1 MERVVRVNAFRG
13 SSAAAET
20 RGELNSAADQR
31 SSLEWEPAD
40 SNVRFDAETGRDDQA
55 DLRNRG
61 DQGPCLYL
69 GPAGQR
75 CRARALTGGFCARHR
90 SNTNQREPAVAVS
103 PRKLIAI
110 LAAAIALWPILADVV
125 RAILRY
131 IH

>member
-1 MERVVRVNAFRG
+1 MERVVRVNALRG
-13 SSAAAET
+13 SSDETAE
-20 RGELNSAADQR
+20 RGELASAEDQR
-31 SSLEWEPAD
+31 SGSEWEPLD
-40 SNVRFDAETGRDDQA
+40 SGTEFNAVIDRGVERGS
-55 DLRNRG
+55 RG

-75 CRARALTGGFCARHR
+75 CKARALAGGFCARHGLNA
-90 SNTNQREPAVAVS
+90 SPREAAVAMS

>member
-1 MERVVRVNAFRG
+1 MERVVRVNALRG
-13 SSAAAET
+13 SGDEAEK
-20 RGELNSAADQR
+20 RGELESAEDQR
-31 SSLEWEPAD
+31 SGSEWEPLNAAID
-40 SNVRFDAETGRDDQA
+40 RGVEQGS
-55 DLRNRG
+55 RG

-75 CRARALTGGFCARHR
+75 CKARALAGGFCARHGLNA
-90 SNTNQREPAVAVS
+90 SPREATVAMS

>member
-1 MERVVRVNAFRG
+1 MERVVRVNALRG
-13 SSAAAET
+13 SSDEAEE
-20 RGELNSAADQR
+20 RGELESAADLQ
-31 SSLEWEPAD
+31 SSVDWDPAN
-40 SNVRFDAETGRDDQA
+40 SGTQFNAEVDRGVEQGS
-55 DLRNRG
+55 RG

-75 CRARALTGGFCARHR
+75 CKARALAGGFCARHGLNA
-90 SNTNQREPAVAVS
+90 SPREAAVAMS

>member
-13 SSAAAET
+13 SGEAEG

-31 SSLEWEPAD
+31 NSVEWEPAD
-40 SNVRFDAETGRDDQA
+40 SNVRFDAETDRDDPA
-55 DLRNRG
+55 DLSKRG

-75 CRARALTGGFCARHR
+75 CRARALAGGFCARHA
-90 SNTNQREPAVAVS
+90 SNASGREANVAVS

-125 RAILRY
+125 RAVLRY

>member
-1 MERVVRVNAFRG
+1 MERVVRVNALRG
-13 SSAAAET
+13 SSDEAEA
-20 RGELNSAADQR
+20 RGELASAEDQR
-31 SSLEWEPAD
+31 GGDEWEPA
-40 SNVRFDAETGRDDQA
+40 NPGTQFDAAIDRSVEQGS
-55 DLRNRG
+55 RG

-75 CRARALTGGFCARHR
+75 CQARALAGGFCTRHGLNA
-90 SNTNQREPAVAVS
+90 SPREAAVAMS

>member
-1 MERVVRVNAFRG
+1 MERVVRVNALRG
-13 SSAAAET
+13 SSDEAEE
-20 RGELNSAADQR
+20 RGEFESAEDQR
-31 SSLEWEPAD
+31 SGVEWEPANSSTPFNAAMEQGVD
-40 SNVRFDAETGRDDQA
+40 RGS
-55 DLRNRG
+55 RG

-75 CRARALTGGFCARHR
+75 CKARALTGGFCARHGLNP
-90 SNTNQREPAVAVS
+90 SPREAAVVMS

>member
-1 MERVVRVNAFRG
+1 MERVVRVNALRG
-13 SSAAAET
+13 STDEAEE
-20 RGELNSAADQR
+20 RGELDSAEDQR
-31 SSLEWEPAD
+31 SDGEWGPANSGTQFNAAVD
-40 SNVRFDAETGRDDQA
+40 RGVEQGRQ
-55 DLRNRG
+55 G

-75 CRARALTGGFCARHR
+75 CKARALAGGFCDRHGLKA
-90 SNTNQREPAVAVS
+90 SPREAAVAMS

>member
-1 MERVVRVNAFRG
+1 MERVVRVNALRG
-13 SSAAAET
+13 SSDEAEE
-20 RGELNSAADQR
+20 RGELESAKDQR
-31 SSLEWEPAD
+31 GGVEWEPANL
-40 SNVRFDAETGRDDQA
+40 STPFDAAIDRSVEQGS
-55 DLRNRG
+55 RG

-75 CRARALTGGFCARHR
+75 CKARALAGGFCARHGLNA
-90 SNTNQREPAVAVS
+90 SPREAAVAIS
-103 PRKLIAI
+103 PRKLIAL

>member
-1 MERVVRVNAFRG
+1 MERVVRVNALRG
-13 SSAAAET
+13 SSDEAEE
-20 RGELNSAADQR
+20 RGEWDSAEDQR
-31 SSLEWEPAD
+31 SGVEWEPANSGTLFNAAID
-40 SNVRFDAETGRDDQA
+40 RSVEQGS
-55 DLRNRG
+55 RG

-75 CRARALTGGFCARHR
+75 CKARALAGGFCARHGLNA
-90 SNTNQREPAVAVS
+90 SPREASVAIS
-103 PRKLIAI
+103 PRKLLAI